1 MSGGEVFIPK
11 MKSFYIK
18 DLAECI
24 TDKRNIKITNLQP
37 GEKLHENLSTY
48 EDSSL
53 ILKYDNYFKIFL
65 DKNKYSQ
72 ELKKN
77 KNARILDN
85 NFCYSSDKNENFLN
99 KKDLNSLL
107 EFLDIEK

>member
-1 MSGGEVFIPK
+1 MLRDKNISRFWITFEEAILCIINALKNMSGGEVFIPK

-53 ILKYDNYFKIFL
+53 ILKYDNYFKIL

-72 ELKKN
+72 ELKKIKC
-77 KNARILDN
+77 KNT
-85 NFCYSSDKNENFLN
+85 
-99 KKDLNSLL
+99 
-107 EFLDIEK
+107 